1 MDPDLDLKRRQSIDN
16 TVAFPIKT
24 ENPNHNNLTHQIIS
38 LYGRETLDEIRVL
51 EKLRVKIKRRVA
63 DLEFLKK
70 CRDENVLPKFA
81 QIQHRTKNKW
91 NNNLTHQ
98 HAEYMVETSS

>member
-1 MDPDLDLKRRQSIDN
+1 LTKLWLFRSI
-16 TVAFPIKT
+16 T
-24 ENPNHNNLTHQIIS
+24 ENPNHRNLINQIIS

-81 QIQHRTKNKW
+81 CRSNTEPRTNGTTW
-91 NNNLTHQ
+91 P
-98 HAEYMVETSS
+98 SPD